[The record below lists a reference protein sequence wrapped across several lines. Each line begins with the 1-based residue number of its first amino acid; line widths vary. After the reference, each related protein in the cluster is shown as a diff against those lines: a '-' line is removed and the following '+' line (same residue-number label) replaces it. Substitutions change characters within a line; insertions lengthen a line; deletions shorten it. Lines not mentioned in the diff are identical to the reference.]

1 MSFFL
6 LNLKIKIMK
15 IEELISK
22 LQKFN
27 LDAEV
32 MIIIKNIPTN
42 LKIDGWNNSGGGD
55 SNFFGEESKKTATV
69 VYLSEDIENNEL

>member
-42 LKIDGWNNSGGGD
+42 LKIDGWNHGGGGD